1 MAKKKESTARKVG
14 RFAAN
19 ELLGV
24 DDMRRVVKYVRQG
37 DFKRAAKSAGAA
49 AVEIGST
56 VAPIGAG
63 YKIGKIAGKA
73 ATKTQARSAGMAA
86 ARDVAEKTSR
96 GKLGSA
102 GGKQFSKKTEL
113 KKRTTVTDASGKE
126 KAGTY
131 GGSKVEGTTAKRSMN
146 ARLGD
151 AKRGDTNRTKKVI
164 EAGIRTEK
172 AVIKTSKKPKTYA
185 RAGAATGATPII
197 AKPKKK
203 NGK

>member
-1 MAKKKESTARKVG
+1 MAKKENTVKKIG
-14 RFAAN
+14 RFAAD

-49 AVEIGST
+49 AIEIGST
-56 VAPIGAG
+56 VAPVGAG

-73 ATKTQARSAGMAA
+73 ATRTQARSAGMAA
-86 ARDVAEKTSR
+86 ARDVAEKTPR

-102 GGKQFSKKTEL
+102 GGKEFSKKTEP
-113 KKRTTVTDASGKE
+113 KKRITVTDASGKE

-172 AVIKTSKKPKTYA
+172 AVTKTSTKPKTYA
-185 RAGAATGATPII
+185 RTGAAAGATPII

>member
-1 MAKKKESTARKVG
+1 MAKKKNALQKAGS
-14 RFAAN
+14 FAAN

-37 DFKRAAKSAGAA
+37 DFKKAAKSAGAA

-86 ARDVAEKTSR
+86 ARDVAEKTPR

-172 AVIKTSKKPKTYA
+172 AVIKTSTKPKTYA

>member
-1 MAKKKESTARKVG
+1 MAKKKNAIQKAGS
-14 RFAAN
+14 FAAN

-37 DFKRAAKSAGAA
+37 DYKRAAKSAGAA
-49 AVEIGST
+49 AAEIGST

-63 YKIGKIAGKA
+63 FKIGKIAGKA
-73 ATKTQARSAGMAA
+73 ATRTQARSAGMAA
-86 ARDVAEKTSR
+86 ARDVAEKTPR

-102 GGKQFSKKTEL
+102 GGKQFSKKTEP
-113 KKRTTVTDASGKE
+113 KKRITVTDASGKE

-172 AVIKTSKKPKTYA
+172 AVTKSSTKPKTYA
-185 RAGAATGATPII
+185 RAGAAAGATPII

-203 NGK
+203 NKGN